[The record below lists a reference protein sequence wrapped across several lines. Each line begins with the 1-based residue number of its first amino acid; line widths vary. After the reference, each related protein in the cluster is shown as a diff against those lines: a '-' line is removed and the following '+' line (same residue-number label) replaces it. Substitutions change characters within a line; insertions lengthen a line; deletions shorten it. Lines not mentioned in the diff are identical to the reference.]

1 MGSIFPCR
9 QCKKRRQSF
18 RPGSFHGKMDRER
31 TWRRYRGRKC
41 FGRRK
46 PVYLQDSTAFK
57 RKLKKLFFFNLT
69 LIFVGIVNT
78 TKKKKEITEMKRN
91 RVKILGAAVM
101 MTAVLVTG
109 CGVSGAG
116 TVQNNTS
123 GSSTD
128 IGQEEAKRSH

>member
-1 MGSIFPCR
+1 
-9 QCKKRRQSF
+9 
-18 RPGSFHGKMDRER
+18 
-31 TWRRYRGRKC
+31 
-41 FGRRK
+41 
-46 PVYLQDSTAFK
+46 
-57 RKLKKLFFFNLT
+57 
-69 LIFVGIVNT
+69 
-78 TKKKKEITEMKRN
+78 MKRN

-128 IGQEEAKRSH
+128 IGREEAKRSH